1 MTDQVPAAIQIAPHD
16 RLIKTAQTAAQR
28 EVNLDCAAQYKETI
42 ANVEPGVKTLI
53 APGLFALVEDGKI
66 YFERDGAE
74 LLHFHTLV
82 AERAITL
89 LFVQASR
96 TKQAILKMLW
106 EFHRDSMLLYRGEG
120 GVEYNPE
127 DLPQYVNEKFSKLM
141 DDDPYYTDQMVF
153 IILRILQP
161 VYARQ
166 LQNKP
171 FITPE
176 GEVVTAELLVDSP
189 KMLTKLRDISYIF
202 EEATPK
208 QQQDLLN
215 AAVNGKI
222 EDVRQAKNTI
232 KNPGGSKI
240 TGSWTVHS
248 KGDSYSVEMSDLCE
262 EQVSYIE
269 KALGSGWEQ
278 ILR

>member
-1 MTDQVPAAIQIAPHD
+1 MIDQTPVKVSAHD
-16 RLIKTAQTAAQR
+16 RLIRTAEIAATSEINTDYVAKYR
-28 EVNLDCAAQYKETI
+28 ETI
-42 ANVEPGVKTLI
+42 DEMKAGQETLI
-53 APGLFALVEDGKI
+53 ALGLYALVEDGKI
-66 YFERDGAE
+66 YFRREGTE
-74 LLHFHTLV
+74 LLHFNTLV

-96 TKQAILKMLW
+96 TKQAILKKLW
-106 EFHRDSMLLYRGEG
+106 EFHRDNMLLYRGENG
-120 GVEYNPE
+120 IEYNPE

-171 FITPE
+171 FVTPE
-176 GEVVTAELLVDSP
+176 GEVITAELLVDSP
-189 KMLTKLRDISYIF
+189 KMLTKLRDMSYVF
-202 EEATPK
+202 EESEPE
-208 QQQDLLN
+208 QQQELLN
-215 AAVNGKI
+215 AAVNGTVD
-222 EDVRQAKNTI
+222 DVKQVKNQI
-232 KNPGGSKI
+232 KNPGGAKI

-248 KGDSYSVEMSDLCE
+248 KGDSYSVEMSDLSE
-262 EQVSYIE
+262 EQINYIE
-269 KALGSGWEQ
+269 KALGLGWVQ